1 MNERRPEHFV
11 PGCSLL
17 VTVGVG
23 LRIDGRSA
31 AEAAGSWR
39 TDVTA
44 VVSTPLARVNREKL
58 MRVMT
63 TRVKWTA
70 WDANADGE
78 QPSDVRRRH
87 FTTDILRSRRIVGK
101 EY

>member
-23 LRIDGRSA
+23 LRIDWAVGGGSQR
-31 AEAAGSWR
+31 GSWR

-44 VVSTPLARVNREKL
+44 VVSTPLARVNLRE
-58 MRVMT
+58 
-63 TRVKWTA
+63 A
-70 WDANADGE
+70 DACHDDSCKMDRLGCE
-78 QPSDVRRRH
+78 R
-87 FTTDILRSRRIVGK
+87 
-101 EY
+101 